1 MNGLVTRQT
10 LQGAAVWGLG
20 VALALT
26 LPGALWKSAQPPPF
40 PFHALLPT
48 ALALGSLSLA
58 APLAVWAGGPFL
70 ATRRTLTLIEAPPDL
85 LWAALV
91 LALWP
96 AAWGPPGMAGWTAA
110 FLLAAL
116 PGEMRWLA
124 QALPA
129 ETPFPAAWG
138 GEAVRRARG
147 LALARLW
154 GPWLGA
160 RLPLWLTAALV
171 IERLLGVPG
180 LGTDWMD
187 RIARRDRAGLTAW
200 ILVLAVLWLLSRPL
214 EREPA

>member
-1 MNGLVTRQT
+1 MRDS
-10 LQGAAVWGLG
+10 LQGLAVWGLG
-20 VALALT
+20 LILALT

-40 PFHALLPT
+40 PLHALLPT
-48 ALALGSLSLA
+48 ALALGSLALA
-58 APLAVWAGGPFL
+58 APLAVWAGGPAL
-70 ATRRTLTLIEAPPDL
+70 AARRPLALIEAPPDL

-96 AAWGPPGMAGWTAA
+96 AAWGPPGMEGWTAA

-129 ETPFPAAWG
+129 ESPFPMAWG
-138 GEAVRRARG
+138 MGAVRRARR
-147 LALARLW
+147 LALVRLW
-154 GPWLGA
+154 APWLAA

-187 RIARRDRAGLTAW
+187 RVARRDRPGLGVW
-200 ILVLAVLWLLSRPL
+200 ILVLALLWLLSRPL